1 MDWKLLHY
9 PVEAETGK
17 QNENAFFIVN
27 IKEDPSE
34 KSNIEDRHL
43 KT

>member
-1 MDWKLLHY
+1 LHY

-27 IKEDPSE
+27 TKEDPLV
-34 KSNIEDRHL
+34 K
-43 KT
+43 K